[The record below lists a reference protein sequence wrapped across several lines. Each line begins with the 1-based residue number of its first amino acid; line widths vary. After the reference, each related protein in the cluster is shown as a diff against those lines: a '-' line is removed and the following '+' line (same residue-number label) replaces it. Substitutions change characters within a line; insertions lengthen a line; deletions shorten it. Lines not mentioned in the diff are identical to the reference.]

1 MVSSYLFG
9 FAPPRAGGKESYSD
23 LKSLSGIRWML
34 GGSISGGSSAL
45 DDKYEDRCEE
55 RLNVIHI
62 LEGLEGFDSKT
73 D

>member
-1 MVSSYLFG
+1 MDV
-9 FAPPRAGGKESYSD
+9 RWID
-23 LKSLSGIRWML
+23 IRWMT
-34 GGSISGGSSAL
+34 AL

>member
-1 MVSSYLFG
+1 
-9 FAPPRAGGKESYSD
+9 
-23 LKSLSGIRWML
+23 ML

>member
-1 MVSSYLFG
+1 
-9 FAPPRAGGKESYSD
+9 
-23 LKSLSGIRWML
+23 ML
-34 GGSISGGSSAL
+34 GGSISGGSAL

-73 D
+73 DWLSIGANFRFWVRGNLSRNFR